1 MRPTGS
7 WNTVFVSVDMPDRR
21 PLSDTPG
28 LRAALESRMAAR
40 KMAGLDVRVEDA
52 RYCPLHIG
60 LHIEVSDAHFARDVR
75 AAVERVLVGPLV
87 ERTPFFGPG
96 RFRFG
101 QAVFLS
107 ELYAAAGAVEGVR
120 AVAVTRFKRL
130 GDRYP
135 DCEAAGVIPVGALEV
150 ARCDNDPSATQNG
163 VLFIRTHGGKE
174 G

>member
-1 MRPTGS
+1 
-7 WNTVFVSVDMPDRR
+7 MPDRQ
-21 PLSDTPG
+21 PLSATPG
-28 LRAALESRMAAR
+28 LRAALEAR
-40 KMAGLDVRVEDA
+40 LVAHKMAGLDVRVEDA
-52 RYCPLHIG
+52 RYCPLHVG
-60 LHIEVSDAHFARDVR
+60 HLDMQADAHFARDVR
-75 AAVERVLVGPLV
+75 TAVERALVGPLAD
-87 ERTPFFGPG
+87 RTPFFGPG

-107 ELYAAAGAVEGVR
+107 DLYAAVGAVEGVR

-150 ARCDNDPSATQNG
+150 ARCDNDPSATHDG